1 MQLPALRIG
10 TFAASGGSQDRP
22 TSLQRVR
29 RKAITQLRGRP
40 SVGGVAIPTPTVLA
54 REMTAK
60 LSEKAKDEIAGLAR
74 SNANATSYLH
84 RRKAAYYVFTTQ
96 KM

>member
-1 MQLPALRIG
+1 MRATPGAPDRN
-10 TFAASGGSQDRP
+10 AASGGSQDRP

-54 REMTAK
+54 RKTTAK
-60 LSEKAKDEIAGLAR
+60 LSEKTKDEIAGLAR
-74 SNANATSYLH
+74 RMRMLRAICTAANA
-84 RRKAAYYVFTTQ
+84 AYDFMTHN
-96 KM
+96 M